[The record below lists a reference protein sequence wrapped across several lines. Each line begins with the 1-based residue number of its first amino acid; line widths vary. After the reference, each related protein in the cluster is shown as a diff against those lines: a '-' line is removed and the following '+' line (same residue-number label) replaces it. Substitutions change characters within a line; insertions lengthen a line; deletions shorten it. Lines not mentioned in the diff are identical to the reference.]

1 MKFVTEKAF
10 ARVAFTENIS
20 GKLAQ
25 PIHEQAQNYD
35 RQNFHKL
42 SFGPAGLRYVSKY
55 TKAVLTESKDRQIYK
70 LFWNPS
76 AFS

>member
-1 MKFVTEKAF
+1 MLITMKFVTEKAF
-10 ARVAFTENIS
+10 ACVALTENIS

-42 SFGPAGLRYVSKY
+42 SFGPAGLRYVSKNIAKPY
-55 TKAVLTESKDRQIYK
+55 YGIKGPPNI
-70 LFWNPS
+70 
-76 AFS
+76 